1 MIYVVE
7 AFVEDYLHVL
17 ANVNLIKIFKNVYP
31 NEPFVFI
38 SAEKHNVKVEKN
50 FEGQNNGIVFQRIK
64 NLASSENF
72 FVSVH
77 RVFYRFYRDFNLLR
91 TLFKKCNPNDK
102 IVVTHI
108 HFISLVLLKLI
119 KKKYPDITVFSIIH
133 GDVEYAYYSNNLR
146 QRVVGFFHKLMF
158 KIDAKNFYYV
168 FLTPIS
174 KKILVESKWIKPNEI
189 FAIELPTF
197 PNQNK
202 YISDENTQKKT
213 IKIGHIGSAGLRKN
227 VQLFYELA
235 LKLKDSILDER
246 LEFCVVGVLDNSIA
260 PFLNSLVVDYVDKEV
275 GKPLLREVYDEKIS
289 DLHYSIFF
297 YGKNDFILRSSAAFF
312 DAIFFE
318 KPIIALR
325 NTFFEDIFEREGD
338 IGYLC
343 EDLEEMRQLMINL
356 TEKKEIYDDKYI
368 VLLQNIKKYKAKL
381 SISDISFD
389 LKKEIESREILEV

>member
-50 FEGQNNGIVFQRIK
+50 FEGQNNDIIFQSIK
-64 NLASSENF
+64 NLAASENF
-72 FVSVH
+72 FVSVY
-77 RVFYRFYRDFNLLR
+77 RVFYRFYRDLRLLY
-91 TLFKKCNPNDK
+91 TIFKKCKPNDK

-108 HFISLVLLKLI
+108 HFMSLVLLKLI
-119 KKKYPDITVFSIIH
+119 KKRYPEITAFSIIH
-133 GDVEYAYYSNNLR
+133 GDVEYAYYPNNLR
-146 QRVVGFFHKLMF
+146 QKVVGFFHKLMF

-174 KKILVESKWIKPNEI
+174 KKILVESKWIKSDDI
-189 FAIELPTF
+189 FAIELPSF
-197 PNQNK
+197 PNENK
-202 YISDENTQKKT
+202 YISNEYTQNKT

-227 VQLFYELA
+227 VQLFYQLA
-235 LKLKDSILDER
+235 SRIKDSISEER
-246 LEFCVVGVLDNSIA
+246 LEFSVVGVLDNSISS
-260 PFLNSLVVDYVDKEV
+260 FLNPLVIDYVDGQV
-275 GKPLLREVYDEKIS
+275 GKPLLRDVYDEKVS
-289 DLHYSIFF
+289 NLHYSIFF

-325 NTFFEDIFEREGD
+325 NTFFEDIFKREGD

-343 EDLEEMRQLMINL
+343 EDLEEMRRLMIDF
-356 TEKKEIYDDKYI
+356 TDKREIYDDKYI

-381 SISDISFD
+381 SIIDISFD
-389 LKKEIESREILEV
+389 LKKEIESRKIIEV